1 MPQHLY
7 FVILIYAI
15 ALFVYSYQIWHSA
28 PDIEAYKNY
37 IEKKVSKGVYPPITS
52 DFKKWDRL
60 RKVNALIQLLAGIA
74 MLLILLFV
82 DEAYILEWI
91 LICIILSNLI
101 RLIHNKCIY
110 IPDSTPDPKKY
121 TRDK

>member
-60 RKVNALIQLLAGIA
+60 RKLSALIQLLAGIA

-91 LICIILSNLI
+91 LICIILSTLI
-101 RLIHNKCIY
+101 RLIRNKCIY
-110 IPDSTPDPKKY
+110 IPDNTPDPKK
-121 TRDK
+121 